1 MEKWVVV
8 KASNVDLAV
17 EKALAELGVAK
28 DRVQVEVLQKGGLFR
43 QAEVKVTVRED
54 AGTLAEDFVNGVLAA
69 MNIDAHAAA
78 EERDGEIV
86 VDIEGEGSGS
96 AIGYRGEVLD
106 AIQFL
111 TRTYVGQERNGS
123 AKIVVDCENYRAK
136 RRDTLVAL
144 ANRLAEKAY
153 RTRRKVVLEPMNP
166 FERRIIHGALVDSE
180 IAETHSEGEDAER
193 HVVIVPKGVELR
205 EDRPRGRRD
214 GRRDGHRDGRRD
226 DRRDD
231 RRGGRRD
238 DARGGR
244 GDRDRDRRRE
254 RSPRVEEEEVPDGR
268 EYRGYY
274 TDSFVKSDAPKSGPP
289 KFKSFG
295 GGKRR

>member
-1 MEKWVVV
+1 M
-8 KASNVDLAV
+8 
-17 EKALAELGVAK
+17 
-28 DRVQVEVLQKGGLFR
+28 
-43 QAEVKVTVRED
+43 RED

-193 HVVIVPKGVELR
+193 HVVIVPKGTSSS
-205 EDRPRGRRD
+205 
-214 GRRDGHRDGRRD
+214 
-226 DRRDD
+226 
-231 RRGGRRD
+231 
-238 DARGGR
+238 
-244 GDRDRDRRRE
+244 
-254 RSPRVEEEEVPDGR
+254 SPR
-268 EYRGYY
+268 
-274 TDSFVKSDAPKSGPP
+274 AWN
-289 KFKSFG
+289 
-295 GGKRR
+295 

>member
-1 MEKWVVV
+1 MEKSVVV
-8 KASNVDLAV
+8 KASNVELAV
-17 EKALAELGVAK
+17 EKALAELEATR
-28 DRVQVEVLQKGGLFR
+28 DRVRVEVLQKGGLFQR
-43 QAEVKVTVRED
+43 AEVKVTLKET
-54 AGTLAEDFVNGVLAA
+54 AETLAEDFVNGVLAA
-69 MNIDAHAAA
+69 MNIKARGKA

-86 VDIEGEGSGS
+86 VDIEGEDGGS

-136 RRDTLVAL
+136 RRETLVAL

-214 GRRDGHRDGRRD
+214 GRRDA
-226 DRRDD
+226 DRAAGATDVVTIAVTT
-231 RRGGRRD
+231 GEAA
-238 DARGGR
+238 DAMTREAAGATETATAEESALPAS
-244 GDRDRDRRRE
+244 RRRKC
-254 RSPRVEEEEVPDGR
+254 RTAGNTAAIIRIPS
-268 EYRGYY
+268 
-274 TDSFVKSDAPKSGPP
+274 
-289 KFKSFG
+289 
-295 GGKRR
+295 

>member
-226 DRRDD
+226 DRR
-231 RRGGRRD
+231 GGRRD

>member
-1 MEKWVVV
+1 MEKSVVV

-17 EKALAELGVAK
+17 EKALAELGVSK
-28 DRVQVEVLQKGGLFR
+28 DRVQVEVLQKGGLFQR
-43 QAEVKVTVRED
+43 AEVRVTVRET
-54 AGTLAEDFVNGVLAA
+54 AQTLAEDFVNGLLGA
-69 MNIDAHAAA
+69 MNLKARGTAF
-78 EERDGEIV
+78 ERDGEVV
-86 VDIEGEGSGS
+86 VDIDGEDGGA

-111 TRTYVGQERNGS
+111 TRTYVGQEKSGS

-144 ANRLAEKAY
+144 AGRLAEKAY
-153 RTRRKVVLEPMNP
+153 RTRRKIVLEPMNP
-166 FERRIIHGALVDSE
+166 FERRIIHGALADSE
-180 IAETHSEGEDAER
+180 IAETHSEGEEHDR

-205 EDRPRGRRD
+205 EDRPRG
-214 GRRDGHRDGRRD
+214 GRRDG
-226 DRRDD
+226 RRDD

-238 DARGGR
+238 DRRDGR
-244 GDRDRDRRRE
+244 QDGRRDDRRRE
-254 RSPRVEEEEVPDGR
+254 RAPRVEEEEVPDGN

-274 TDSFVKSDAPKSGPP
+274 TESFVKAEQQKSGPP

>member
-1 MEKWVVV
+1 MIGVRMERSVVV

-17 EKALAELGVAK
+17 EKALAELGVAR
-28 DRVQVEVLQKGGLFR
+28 DRVSVEVLQKGGLFQR
-43 QAEVKVTVRED
+43 AEVRVTVIET
-54 AGTLAEDFVNGVLAA
+54 ASALAEEFVNGVLAA
-69 MNIDAHAAA
+69 MSLKAEAKA

-86 VDIEGEGSGS
+86 VEIDGADSGA

-111 TRTYVGQERNGS
+111 TRTYVGQEKNGS

-136 RRDTLVAL
+136 RRETLVAL
-144 ANRLAEKAY
+144 AGRLAEKAY

-166 FERRIIHGALVDSE
+166 FERRIIHGALADSE
-180 IAETHSEGEDAER
+180 IAETHSEGDDADR

-205 EDRPRGRRD
+205 EDRPRGGRRD
-214 GRRDGHRDGRRD
+214 GRREGRRDGRRD
-226 DRRDD
+226 DRRFKNED
-231 RRGGRRD
+231 RQGE
-238 DARGGR
+238 
-244 GDRDRDRRRE
+244 RRRA
-254 RSPRVEEEEVPDGR
+254 RASRAEEEEVPDGK

-274 TDSFVKSDAPKSGPP
+274 TDTFTKAEAPKSGPP

>member
-69 MNIDAHAAA
+69 MNIDAHAVA

-205 EDRPRGRRD
+205 
-214 GRRDGHRDGRRD
+214 D

-238 DARGGR
+238 NARG
-244 GDRDRDRRRE
+244 DKADRRRE